1 MLLEFYFY
9 FYTVSCQSHKQLD
22 KGAADNERPLQVRSI
37 YNDNVRVKTMKYKL
51 VLYKMHLGPLL
62 VQQVMVLCHK
72 LILKSVSYPKI
83 VKNTSILM
91 DQTIACNV
99 YT

>member
-9 FYTVSCQSHKQLD
+9 FYTVSCQSHKHLD

-51 VLYKMHLGPLL
+51 VSYKMHRPPISTTGYGLMS
-62 VQQVMVLCHK
+62 QTD
-72 LILKSVSYPKI
+72 PKKCFI
-83 VKNTSILM
+83 PQN
-91 DQTIACNV
+91 CEV
-99 YT
+99 YINFD